1 MIKIDILILFMKII
15 LLGYMGCGKSVIGAF
30 LAEKL
35 QIPFYDLDQE
45 IEKETQISI
54 AELFQTRGEIYFRKK
69 ENEILKTFLAKE
81 NDFALSLGGGTPCF
95 NNNIELLKKSGQ
107 LIYLKMDAEA
117 LLKRVFGIK
126 ANRPLLANQE
136 EKDMLP
142 YIEELLQKRAPFY
155 EQSNLTVYHNNL
167 HEDEFKETVLNFIKK

>member
-1 MIKIDILILFMKII
+1 MKII

-81 NDFALSLGGGTPCF
+81 NDFVLSLGGGTPCYY
-95 NNNIELLKKSGQ
+95 NNHELLLQEDVFS
-107 LIYLKMDAEA
+107 IYLKASR
-117 LLKRVFGIK
+117 LSPQ
-126 ANRPLLANQE
+126 NR
-136 EKDMLP
+136 D
-142 YIEELLQKRAPFY
+142 
-155 EQSNLTVYHNNL
+155 
-167 HEDEFKETVLNFIKK
+167 

>member
-1 MIKIDILILFMKII
+1 MKIV

-69 ENEILKTFLAKE
+69 ENQVLKTFLTKE
-81 NDFALSLGGGTPCF
+81 NDFVLSLGGGTPCYY
-95 NNNIELLKKSGQ
+95 NNHELLLQEGVFS
-107 LIYLKMDAEA
+107 IYLKASVDTLVSRLINE
-117 LLKRVFGIK
+117 K
-126 ANRPLLANQE
+126 AQRPLLHNRDEVSLKDFINKHLFDRNFYYHQATKIVNVDDKSVEQIANEIQA
-136 EKDMLP
+136 
-142 YIEELLQKRAPFY
+142 LLA
-155 EQSNLTVYHNNL
+155 
-167 HEDEFKETVLNFIKK
+167 